1 MKFHGESRIRQPGSW
16 TKDSNCPGIT
26 RATPLSLCY
35 YTRHICIFH
44 SRLSRNSP
52 FALFTLPSISL
63 SLPLSRLFLHLY
75 RTDKCIRVILSHLTL
90 RLSVLRT
97 TSPSWGIEST
107 FSQKYASLF
116 AHVMLPCLR
125 TNMEIKINF
134 IFWKLEIYNT
144 QVQDF

>member
-63 SLPLSRLFLHLY
+63 SPSLSFIFTFIPNRQMY
-75 RTDKCIRVILSHLTL
+75 PCYSLSLNI
-90 RLSVLRT
+90 T
-97 TSPSWGIEST
+97 TFFFYEQHPHWGIEST

-134 IFWKLEIYNT
+134 IFWKLGIYNT